1 MNQTKPS
8 RKRLTLAIGFALIA
22 ATLLTVWLVSTFD
35 RFQAFQTPEQK
46 LLHAMEDIEQA
57 DGNNKAKLIE
67 QTVIEPYAYM
77 PYTFDVHLGASSMVR
92 SGSTEDALLTP
103 EERIPLLEWYMR
115 HAEPSHYLIRASE
128 QLIYEY
134 AVLGKNAEADQALAQ
149 TVERLSDNTA
159 ERRDLLLL
167 QAERQLES
175 GNTEQTRKLLE
186 QAGPAENDIV
196 FNGLSETYGWISSRL
211 LFAEGQAKSALESAQ
226 QALIEQARVEKDGY
240 TSESYIALED
250 YRNSLKTALS
260 QHDSKPSVFSGK
272 LVRSDGTP
280 VPRAGIFLRESD
292 RSQYRGDK
300 EPYHAVTDDTGTFE
314 IRGVIPGFYQLEVGL
329 SYEQL
334 EDWSWPF
341 DWDDRIEIKGNS
353 SVERNLT
360 MTPLIE
366 QQSPLGGQ
374 ELTGDTVEF
383 RWATVEGAAYY
394 ELGGM
399 IPNQDN
405 SGGTGSMIRSGITDN
420 HLSIPIDELYATP
433 GPLSWSEDND
443 WESTQPNT
451 LLAYMNPEAKFSWSV
466 EAYDAEG
473 SKIAQSSSPRI
484 DSKSIENR
492 PEFYLKQR
500 TLNPADRLVLK
511 GELAQALDRY
521 RSNVEADPN
530 DTESLRLLTRLLYA
544 KSQIG
549 EDQTMQELIPLLE
562 RLSEQS
568 TNPREIEK
576 LLSLFYENADWAKYE
591 QYYRLYT
598 ESNPEPINAYER
610 SIYATML
617 LYQGKIDEARE
628 AFADALSDDGTH
640 RFVGMALA
648 AELADHRSL
657 TQVREM
663 ARSYPELSEENSW
676 THWSDLLEAMEKE
689 RSASPDTFDAQL
701 DKTLTSF
708 LNNRQADVKAKAPAS
723 SGLPSIDDFVEALAQ
738 VH

>member
-8 RKRLTLAIGFALIA
+8 RKRLTLCIVFALIA

-57 DGNNKAKLIE
+57 DGNSKAKLIE
-67 QTVIEPYAYM
+67 QTVIEPYAYT
-77 PYTFDVHLGASSMVR
+77 PYTFDVHLGASSMLR
-92 SGSTEDALLTP
+92 SGSTEDALLAP
-103 EERIPLLEWYMR
+103 EERIPLLEWYMQN
-115 HAEPSHYLIRASE
+115 AEPNHYLIRAAE
-128 QLIYEY
+128 QLAYEY
-134 AVLGKNAEADQALAQ
+134 DVLGKNADADQALADAAA
-149 TVERLSDNTA
+149 RLSKNTA

-167 QAERQLES
+167 QAERHLES
-175 GNTEQTRKLLE
+175 GNTVQTRKLLE
-186 QAGPAENDIV
+186 QAGPAKNDIV
-196 FNGLSETYGWISSRL
+196 FNGLSETYGWLSSRL

-226 QALIEQARVEKDGY
+226 QALAEQARIEKDGY

-250 YRNSLKTALS
+250 YRSSLKTALK
-260 QHDSKPSVFSGK
+260 QHDSDPYVFSGK
-272 LVRSDGTP
+272 FVRGDGTP
-280 VPRAGIFLRESD
+280 VTRAGIFLRESD

-314 IRGVIPGFYQLEVGL
+314 IRGIVPGFYELEVGL

-341 DWDDRIEIKGNS
+341 NWDDRIEIKGNS
-353 SVERNLT
+353 TIERELT
-360 MTPLIE
+360 MTPLID
-366 QQSPLGGQ
+366 QQSPVGGQ

-383 RWATVEGAAYY
+383 RWEKVDGAAYY

-399 IPNQDN
+399 IPNHDN
-405 SGGTGSMIRSGITDN
+405 SGGMGSMIRSGITDN
-420 HLSIPIDELYATP
+420 HISLTLDELYGTS
-433 GPLSWSEDND
+433 GGLTWSEDND

-473 SKIAQSSSPRI
+473 NKIAQSSGPRI
-484 DSKSIENR
+484 DSKSIEKR

-562 RLSEQS
+562 RLSEHS
-568 TNPREIEK
+568 TNPREIAK
-576 LLSLFYENADWAKYE
+576 LLYLFYENTDWAKYE

-598 ESNPEPINAYER
+598 ESNPQPIDAYER
-610 SIYATML
+610 SIHATVL
-617 LYQGKIDEARE
+617 LYQGKIDEARQE
-628 AFADALSDDGTH
+628 FSDALSDDGTH

-648 AELADHRSL
+648 AELTAHQPL
-657 TQVREM
+657 TKVREM
-663 ARSYPELSEENSW
+663 ARSYPELSQENSW
-676 THWSDLLEAMEKE
+676 TYWSDLLEAMEKE

-738 VH
+738 VN